1 MVRNLLE
8 NRPKHTNRL
17 FQKMELMLGRCIG
30 SVHELAV
37 TVSGAKDGDFVVC
50 PGSATQVEFGYS
62 DTV

>member
-1 MVRNLLE
+1 
-8 NRPKHTNRL
+8 
-17 FQKMELMLGRCIG
+17 MELMLGRCIG